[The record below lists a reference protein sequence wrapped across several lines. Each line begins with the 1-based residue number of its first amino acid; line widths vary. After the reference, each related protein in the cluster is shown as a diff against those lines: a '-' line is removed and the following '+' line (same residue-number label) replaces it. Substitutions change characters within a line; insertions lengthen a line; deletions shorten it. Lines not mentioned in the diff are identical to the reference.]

1 MINLGVCQPASGHI
15 DAVST
20 LMSDSSESLY
30 KLILETAN
38 EGVWMIDENNRT
50 SYVNKR
56 MAQMIGY
63 ESEDLI
69 GKTPFEFMC
78 AEEEENILTNLERR
92 RKGIEEVSE
101 VRLVHK
107 NGETVWTLM
116 NSSPIITDGEYKG
129 SLAMVTDVTEKKL
142 NDEIL
147 QESYLK
153 YMSLFEESPVPI
165 WYEDFSAIKKHIDQL
180 KERGVRDFVKYFSDN
195 QDELQ
200 KCASMLIVNDVN
212 QAVVDLNE
220 AESKQYVIDNFTQLI
235 TKDSVGY
242 ALRELLAIANNETS
256 CEFEA
261 QLRTFKGNIRYVQL
275 KWSVV
280 KGHEDTYKHVY
291 LTTTDWTEKIVEN
304 NLELQ
309 RSNREKNTLL
319 KEIHHRV
326 KNNLQIISSLLNLQ
340 AGLIEDE
347 SSREVFYVTLN
358 RVHTMALVHEL
369 LYSSDNFSSIN
380 YGNYLEAL
388 ISRLVDMMRDSG
400 LDISYRINVNG
411 IQFNINTALPLGLLI
426 NEIVT
431 NSFKHA
437 FAGKTEGEVYV
448 EIESISDSR
457 YLLKAGDN
465 GKGVT
470 EEDLQNKDDSLG
482 MQLIDSLTDQLNG
495 ELKIDRS
502 LPGTHYRVEFSELS

>member
-1 MINLGVCQPASGHI
+1 
-15 DAVST
+15 
-20 LMSDSSESLY
+20 MSDSSESLY

-56 MAQMIGY
+56 MAKMIGY
-63 ESEDLI
+63 TSEDLI
-69 GKTPFEFMC
+69 GKTPFEFISS
-78 AEEEENILTNLERR
+78 EEEQYILTNLERR

-107 NGETVWTLM
+107 NGDSVWTLM
-116 NSSPIITDGEYKG
+116 NSSPIITDGVYKG
-129 SLAMVTDVTEKKL
+129 SLAMVTDVTERKL
-142 NDEIL
+142 KDEVL
-147 QESYLK
+147 KESYLK

-165 WYEDFSAIKKHIDQL
+165 WYEDFSQIKKYIDEL
-180 KERGVRDFVKYFSDN
+180 KGKGVRNFVQFFSEN
-195 QDELQ
+195 PDELER
-200 KCASMLIVNDVN
+200 C
-212 QAVVDLNE
+212 
-220 AESKQYVIDNFTQLI
+220 AESKQYVLDNFKSLI
-235 TKDSVGY
+235 TKDSAGY
-242 ALRELLAIANNETS
+242 ALRELLAISNNETS

-275 KWSVV
+275 KWHVV

-340 AGLIEDE
+340 AGLIGDHGA
-347 SSREVFYVTLN
+347 REVFYVTLN

-380 YGNYLEAL
+380 YRSYLEAL
-388 ISRLVDMMRDSG
+388 ISRLVYSMRETD
-400 LDISYRINVNG
+400 LDISYRIEVNG
-411 IQFNINTALPLGLLI
+411 IPFNINTALPLGLLI

-431 NSFKHA
+431 NSLKHA
-437 FAGKTEGEVYV
+437 FTNSRQGEVYV
-448 EIESISDSR
+448 EIETLKQDR

-470 EEDLQNKDDSLG
+470 EKDLQNKDDSLG

-495 ELKIDRS
+495 ELTFDNS
-502 LPGTHYRVEFSELS
+502 HPGTHYRIEFSELS